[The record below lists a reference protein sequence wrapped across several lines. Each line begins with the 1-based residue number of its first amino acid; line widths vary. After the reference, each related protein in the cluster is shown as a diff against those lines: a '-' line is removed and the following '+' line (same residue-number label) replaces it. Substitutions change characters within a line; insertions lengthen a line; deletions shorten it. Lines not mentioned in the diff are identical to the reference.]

1 MMVGAKLCM
10 RIKRSRITVD
20 EIRIVVKSAAATRRT
35 VFLEIDQVLRRRSRA
50 FAADDQAAIEVGLL
64 EARLVVCH
72 LATSDDLG
80 GAITIPPALV
90 GRTPRLWTSR

>member
-35 VFLEIDQVLRRRSRA
+35 DFLEIDQVLSGGPA
-50 FAADDQAAIEVGLL
+50 ALAADDQAATEVGLL
-64 EARLVVCH
+64 DARL
-72 LATSDDLG
+72 S
-80 GAITIPPALV
+80 
-90 GRTPRLWTSR
+90 